1 MEKFSKYTF
10 NLQTIKLSM
19 LYSMCIKCVKLYV
32 LQEVS
37 RLDTDFIHTY
47 TYIDFA
53 KRFTT
58 CHSKFLMIQNHC
70 KLMISSLFRCSCVGC
85 EIAI

>member
-1 MEKFSKYTF
+1 MEEFSKYTF
-10 NLQTIKLSM
+10 NLQTIELSM

-37 RLDTDFIHTY
+37 WLDTDFIHIY

-53 KRFTT
+53 KCFTF
-58 CHSKFLMIQNHC
+58 HYSKFL
-70 KLMISSLFRCSCVGC
+70 
-85 EIAI
+85 

>member
-47 TYIDFA
+47 THINFA
-53 KRFTT
+53 KHFVSHTLN
-58 CHSKFLMIQNHC
+58 FY
-70 KLMISSLFRCSCVGC
+70 
-85 EIAI
+85 